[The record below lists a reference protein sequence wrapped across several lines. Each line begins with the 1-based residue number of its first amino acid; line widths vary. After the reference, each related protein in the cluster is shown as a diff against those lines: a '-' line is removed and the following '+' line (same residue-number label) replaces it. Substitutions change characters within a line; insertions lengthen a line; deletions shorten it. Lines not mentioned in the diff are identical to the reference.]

1 MALLNLTAAARAAEV
16 NRSTIARALK
26 SGRLSATT
34 NEVGQRC
41 VDTSE
46 LMRVFGA
53 LQGDAQATAYP
64 VNRLAT
70 GHERQDAQAE
80 PALVAVLR
88 EQLQEARER
97 ERQLI
102 DEKARLLT
110 MLEHEQTTRASLEVK
125 LLTGPG
131 KKKKRLHSI

>member
-88 EQLQEARER
+88 EQLQDARER
-97 ERQLI
+97 ERLLM

-110 MLEHEQTTRASLEVK
+110 MLEHEQTTRASLETR

-131 KKKKRLHSI
+131 KKKKRD